1 MPVTP
6 EQNDILIDR
15 YLNGQMNDA
24 ETDAFEQRL
33 FEDEQLFLRVQL
45 LDAFKASLIQQR
57 ATLDAASP
65 ALPLTFGAWLQQPLS
80 RVTALLVVGLGLQ
93 FGYSLMAVNDASRA
107 VGIDTT
113 FLLESTRGANAM
125 TLTGAPPYLFQ
136 VDAGYEAAATNV
148 SVVLRS
154 ADDVELLR
162 IATLPVDANG
172 WARVLYDEPLSGRY
186 ALALSSAADGRTLR
200 EYDLTIN
207 D

>member
-15 YLNGQMNDA
+15 YLNGQMSDA

-45 LDAFKASLIQQR
+45 LDAFKTALAQQR
-57 ATLDAASP
+57 AALDTAGR
-65 ALPLTFGAWLQQPLS
+65 ALPLNFAAWLQQPLS
-80 RVTALLVVGLGLQ
+80 RVAALLVVGLGLQ
-93 FGYSLMAVNDASRA
+93 FGYGLMAVDEAGRA

-113 FLLESTRGANAM
+113 FVLESTRGANAV

-136 VDAGYEAAATNV
+136 VDAGYEAATTNV
-148 SVVLRS
+148 SVVLRG
-154 ADDVELLR
+154 ADGAELLR
-162 IATLPVDANG
+162 VATLPVDANG
-172 WARVLYDEPLSGRY
+172 WARVLYDEPLSGHY
-186 ALALSSAADGRTLR
+186 ALALSNAADGSTLR